1 MTLNCNAHNCTYNN
15 SGTCYAGSI
24 KVVGPDATSTSNTT
38 CSTFTSE
45 ENHSMTNITSNYF
58 TTSSDINC
66 KAKNCNYNSDCT
78 CTAPS
83 VLINLDNASCET
95 FVAN

>member
-1 MTLNCNAHNCTYNN
+1 MTLNCNAHNCAYNN

-24 KVVGPDATSTSNTT
+24 KVVGENANSTSYTK
-38 CSTFTSE
+38 CSTFTLVDNNNLS
-45 ENHSMTNITSNYF
+45 NITSNYF

-66 KAKNCNYNSDCT
+66 KAKKCNYNSNST

-83 VLINLDNASCET
+83 VLINMNNATCDT
-95 FVAN
+95 FIY